1 MDSSSSQEA
10 LKAQIEQNPIIGLAI
25 FSLLILFTLLLTGF
39 VISWGWLILQ
49 SVKGNKWLDVQAWK
63 PRTWGFADLVV
74 IAVLILVFQIQ
85 SVRIGADVLGIDRS
99 TLRDGAIPIE
109 IATALGLGNLAAML
123 ASIAWISLRYTLPY
137 PVHPAGSL
145 SALGFRFDRFAKDLR
160 IGVIAALA
168 ALPIVYGL
176 MGIVSWFFHTNYKHP
191 LLEELKRNGTLTS
204 FLMTVLTAVII
215 APLVEEFLFRV
226 LIQGWLQSVPFK
238 SLTAIFVGDL
248 TGPVE
253 VAASPAA
260 SQSLPTGAVA
270 EAIAFSEDAST
281 SDPGQ
286 AGGTDVTVMAPVW
299 PSLVTGVLFGMAHFG
314 YGYSFIPLIILGTL
328 LGLLY
333 RATQSIWPSL
343 VVHMML
349 NGTSVYALGVAIL
362 VK

>member
-1 MDSSSSQEA
+1 MDSPSSQEA
-10 LKAQIEQNPIIGLAI
+10 FKAQIEQNPLIGLAI

-49 SVKGNKWLDVQAWK
+49 SVKGKKWLDVSAWK

-74 IAVLILVFQIQ
+74 IAILILAFQIQ

-99 TLRDGAIPIE
+99 TLREGAIPIG

-137 PVHPAGSL
+137 PVHPASSL
-145 SALGFRFDRFAKDLR
+145 SDLGFRFDRFAKDLR

-176 MGIVSWFFHTNYKHP
+176 MGIVSWFFHTDYKHP

-238 SLTAIFVGDL
+238 SLATIFVGDL
-248 TGPVE
+248 PGPVDAE
-253 VAASPAA
+253 TSTSVSE
-260 SQSLPTGAVA
+260 SLPTDSVSKAVA
-270 EAIAFSEDAST
+270 HSEEASSF
-281 SDPGQ
+281 DPGQ
-286 AGGTDVTVMAPVW
+286 AGGSEKINIAPVW

-314 YGYSFIPLIILGTL
+314 YGYSFIPLIILGTV

-349 NGTSVYALGVAIL
+349 NGTSVYALGVALL